1 MPYPQP
7 EIARQYRGLIHAW
20 RSRPQWL
27 RRPPA
32 QGVHEFTARTPAG
45 LRVAA
50 TRRYSIYSRIRL
62 PTFGQITGKGAITRQ
77 RGTCRWCKTRI
88 HENRRTL
95 WHEACLSAYW
105 CATGNQTALAD
116 RIRADVR
123 AQNPPGIIACAHC
136 GVDEQEARRQAD
148 LLKEQ
153 ANTVHEQ
160 TWEALSQ
167 ADTGPDRS
175 ALYARIRQLHE
186 QSRHVSAFELDHQD
200 ALSVAWASGDER
212 RLLRALCLANLQWL
226 CHSCH
231 AAKTGDDR
239 RRMNNLLNGRPEDD
253 PAPPGPPAPPL
264 SPTPT
269 RPACRSDRKARS
281 LIPVPADIRLPR
293 PARPRVPR
301 HSRADPPE
309 PS

>member
-1 MPYPQP
+1 MPYPP
-7 EIARQYRGLIHAW
+7 PDTARQYRGLIHAW

-45 LRVAA
+45 LRVAT
-50 TRRYSIYSRIRL
+50 TRRYSLYSRIRL

-88 HENRRTL
+88 HESRRTL
-95 WHEACLSAYW
+95 WHESCLPAYW

-136 GVDEQEARRQAD
+136 GVDEHEAQRQAG
-148 LLKEQ
+148 LLEEQ
-153 ANTVHEQ
+153 ANTVREQ
-160 TWEALSQ
+160 TREALSQ
-167 ADTGPDRS
+167 ADTGPD
-175 ALYARIRQLHE
+175 LYARANARIRQLHE

-226 CHSCH
+226 CHFCH

-239 RRMNNLLNGRPEDD
+239 RRMNNLLNGRPEND
-253 PAPPGPPAPPL
+253 PAP
-264 SPTPT
+264 
-269 RPACRSDRKARS
+269 ARS
-281 LIPVPADIRLPR
+281 TRAAPEPDPNQARLPI
-293 PARPRVPR
+293 
-301 HSRADPPE
+301 
-309 PS
+309 